1 MSGLNH
7 SSAKGTDEKS
17 SRRFESFLFRYNMF
31 NERGLPSRWKNSP
44 LHLIQHKGMEK
55 FITKEE
61 LRDIVSDLADCFM
74 ENKRYDV
81 TIALSHYSSSDDLK
95 ITVQDRTKAYK
106 VVSNMSF
113 KIIGEPSD
121 SFSIE
126 RKIKEDIKQYEAA
139 SSKAEELPVAA
150 EEQPVE
156 GAE

>member
-31 NERGLPSRWKNSP
+31 NERGPPSRWKNSP
-44 LHLIQHKGMEK
+44 LHLIQHKGMEN
-55 FITKEE
+55 FITNEE

-81 TIALSHYSSSDDLK
+81 IIALSHYSSSDDLK

-106 VVSNMSF
+106 VVSSMYY

-126 RKIKEDIKQYEAA
+126 RKIKKAIKQYEAA
-139 SSKAEELPVAA
+139 SPNAEELPVAA
-150 EEQPVE
+150 EEQLVE
-156 GAE
+156 GA

>member
-1 MSGLNH
+1 
-7 SSAKGTDEKS
+7 
-17 SRRFESFLFRYNMF
+17 
-31 NERGLPSRWKNSP
+31 
-44 LHLIQHKGMEK
+44 MEN
-55 FITKEE
+55 FIINEE

-106 VVSNMSF
+106 VVSSMHY
-113 KIIGEPSD
+113 KIIGGPSD

-139 SSKAEELPVAA
+139 SSKAEELPVAS

-156 GAE
+156 GA